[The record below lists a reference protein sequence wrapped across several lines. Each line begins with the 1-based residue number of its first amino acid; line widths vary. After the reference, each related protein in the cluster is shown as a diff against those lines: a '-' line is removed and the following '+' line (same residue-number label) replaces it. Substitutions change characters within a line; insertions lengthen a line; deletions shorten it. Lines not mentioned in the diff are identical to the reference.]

1 MIHTVQHI
9 EAVARLLRPLGETF
23 VFLGGAVVPLLV
35 DRPETLK
42 IRPTKDV
49 DVIVDVL
56 SRRAYDGLQQR
67 LRDQGFQHDRSE
79 NAPICRWVAPTAEG
93 PVTVDVMPIEETILG
108 FSNPWYPHAFETA
121 RPLDP
126 DTPQLRL
133 ITAPAFL
140 ATKLQA
146 FLNRGKGDYYAS
158 PDLEDII
165 TLLEGRAQLVSE
177 VQASAPPLQ
186 DFVALLIADMLED
199 LLLVVAGH
207 VSQPE
212 QAFIVIERLR
222 RLADL

>member
-9 EAVARLLRPLGETF
+9 EAVADLLRPLGETF

-42 IRPTKDV
+42 IRPTNDV

-56 SRRAYDGLQQR
+56 TRRAYDVVQQR
-67 LRDQGFQHDRSE
+67 LRDQGFQHDVSE
-79 NAPICRWVAPTAEG
+79 NAPICRWQAVTAAG
-93 PVTVDVMPIEETILG
+93 TVTVDVMPLEETILG
-108 FSNPWYPHAFETA
+108 FSNRWYPYAFETA

-126 DTPQLRL
+126 NTPQVRL

-140 ATKLQA
+140 ATKVQA
-146 FLNRGKGDYYAS
+146 FLNRGQGDYYAS

-165 TLLEGRAQLVSE
+165 TLIEGRAQLVSE
-177 VQASAPPLQ
+177 VQASTSALQ
-186 DFVALLIADMLED
+186 DFVASAIADMLED
-199 LLLVVAGH
+199 LLPVVTGH

-212 QAFIVIERLR
+212 QAFIVVERLR
-222 RLADL
+222 QLADL